1 MSTNVRCYLRT
12 LRRQSGLT
20 QRELASLLPKAGRNR
35 VSRIERGLLPPNAAE
50 TVACALIFGSPAA
63 AVFPH
68 WHEEVSREVAR
79 AATHF
84 RRQIGVDNSPLARC
98 KRELLD
104 QLLVRARTK
113 RKASSI

>member
-35 VSRIERGLLPPNAAE
+35 VSRIERGLIPPNAAE
-50 TVACALIFGSPAA
+50 TVACALIFGSPPS

-68 WHEEVSREVAR
+68 WHGEVSAVVTK
-79 AATHF
+79 AAKRF
-84 RRQIGVDNSPLARC
+84 RDQLAHDASPLARC
-98 KRELLD
+98 KRELID
-104 QLLVRARTK
+104 QLLVRVRTK
-113 RKASSI
+113 RKSSRV